1 MEIDP
6 KNLDFTIINN
16 IILANLPQYLQ
27 KWIPGG
33 RFEGNEYIPLNPNR
47 CDRKPGSFKINCKT
61 GKWCDFATGD
71 RGNNPISLYAY
82 LRGTPYMKAAL
93 DLVNGLGSKIG
104 FPTLIPTS
112 NYKTVKLEINESNKN
127 TEYALKLWNASFI
140 ADNTIVRTYLN
151 SRGIMGAIPADVRF
165 LPGHKHNPSGRKYP
179 IMIAG
184 IKHWPSKEVMAVHR
198 TWLLPDGRD
207 KAPVNPKKMMLGR
220 VLGGGIQLAE
230 PAKTMVVAEGL
241 ETALSV
247 LQETG
252 LPVWAGLS
260 TSGMVGL
267 ALPALPLG
275 QQIIIACDN
284 DPAGLKAAD
293 QAAENWTKQGR
304 DVRLAIPPS
313 NKDFNDLITGK

>member
-1 MEIDP
+1 METNS
-6 KNLDFTIINN
+6 KNLDFALINN
-16 IILANLPQYLQ
+16 AILANFLQYLQ

-33 RFEGNEYIPLNPNR
+33 WFEGNEYIPLNPNR
-47 CDRKPGSFKINCKT
+47 HDRKPGSFKINCRT

-82 LRGTPYMKAAL
+82 LSKATYIKAAL
-93 DLVNGLGSKIG
+93 DLANGLGNRPG
-104 FPTLIPTS
+104 FPKIIPTV
-112 NYKTVKLEINESNKN
+112 NYQTVKLEINENNKN
-127 TEYALKLWNASFI
+127 TGYASKLWDASFL

-151 SRGIMGAIPADVRF
+151 SRGITVAIPADIRF
-165 LPGHKHNPSGRKYP
+165 LPGHKHNPSGRRYP
-179 IMIAG
+179 VMIAG
-184 IKHWPSKEVMAVHR
+184 IKHWSSKDVIAVHR
-198 TWLLPDGRD
+198 TWLLPDGSG
-207 KAPVNPKKMMLGR
+207 KAPVNPKKMMLGPA
-220 VLGGGIQLAE
+220 LGGGVQLSE
-230 PAKTMVVAEGL
+230 PAQTMVVAEGL
-241 ETALSV
+241 ETALTV

-284 DPAGLKAAD
+284 DPAGLKAANR
-293 QAAENWTKQGR
+293 AAENWTKQGR

-313 NKDFNDLITGK
+313 NQDFNDLITGK